1 MDIGKDTYFVGQRKA
16 MKNLLVASFIPAV
29 ILSQIKFAEALSYS
43 SNLKFKI
50 TNKRILPE
58 DLSNYVKISHE
69 VVAKIEAKASPE
81 EILLKTQKIS
91 SQKITQPNKTL
102 PHETALTPKGIIPL
116 RKANITQIF
125 VVDEEALLNGQIHP
139 LSNAQISLIHPN
151 LNSKLQLSTNEKGL
165 LSVPYPISESV
176 RFFVRATGFVMGMG
190 YATMGEVSVVPLV
203 SEKRV
208 STLAKSLSLRIPA
221 GQISIVGRFLNPNL
235 KAIQHSQIHFAN
247 TGAEMIYSGSFFGI
261 PGYYMRKFKET
272 GVDGGFIA
280 NGLSRSLHSIEIYH
294 EEETLPGYQIDL
306 TGIPED
312 IHFLS
317 LALQSGTA
325 LNINSSVVDGDS
337 FERPDCGLQALVSG
351 QSNVFIPQ
359 EDGNLWI
366 ESRMRPTVS
375 NIKIKPACK
384 GYLPTY
390 ISQISHNT
398 LFPPTIGLFSSKSI
412 NQMLKTLN
420 RSWSNDESLVLGHIY
435 PQKDFKHPEITET
448 TVKIFDAHGQRA
460 NAEIFYFD
468 RENNL
473 DPRIQSTDSHYE
485 NFLVTGLEEGEY
497 HFIYQDAHTKAGHGM
512 QVVRVRSGGITQV
525 DF

>member
-1 MDIGKDTYFVGQRKA
+1 
-16 MKNLLVASFIPAV
+16 
-29 ILSQIKFAEALSYS
+29 
-43 SNLKFKI
+43 
-50 TNKRILPE
+50 
-58 DLSNYVKISHE
+58 
-69 VVAKIEAKASPE
+69 
-81 EILLKTQKIS
+81 
-91 SQKITQPNKTL
+91 
-102 PHETALTPKGIIPL
+102 
-116 RKANITQIF
+116 
-125 VVDEEALLNGQIHP
+125 
-139 LSNAQISLIHPN
+139 
-151 LNSKLQLSTNEKGL
+151 
-165 LSVPYPISESV
+165 
-176 RFFVRATGFVMGMG
+176 
-190 YATMGEVSVVPLV
+190 
-203 SEKRV
+203 
-208 STLAKSLSLRIPA
+208 
-221 GQISIVGRFLNPNL
+221 
-235 KAIQHSQIHFAN
+235 
-247 TGAEMIYSGSFFGI
+247 
-261 PGYYMRKFKET
+261 
-272 GVDGGFIA
+272 
-280 NGLSRSLHSIEIYH
+280 
-294 EEETLPGYQIDL
+294 
-306 TGIPED
+306 
-312 IHFLS
+312 
-317 LALQSGTA
+317 
-325 LNINSSVVDGDS
+325 VDGDS

-359 EDGNLWI
+359 EDGNLCI

-420 RSWSNDESLVLGHIY
+420 RSWSNEESLVLGHIY